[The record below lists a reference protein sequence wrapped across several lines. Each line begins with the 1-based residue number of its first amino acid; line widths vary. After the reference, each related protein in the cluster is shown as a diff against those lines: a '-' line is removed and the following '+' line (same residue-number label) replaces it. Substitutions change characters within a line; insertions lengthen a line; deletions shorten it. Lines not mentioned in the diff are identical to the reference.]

1 MSLPSAYPMILLCAS
16 NSHFDQFEFPIMI
29 FKFWI
34 DTDISGD
41 SDTGYWPESNDLN
54 SILALLVSNH

>member
-1 MSLPSAYPMILLCAS
+1 MISMYAL
-16 NSHFDQFEFPIMI
+16 NSHFDQFEFLTMI